1 MLNGG
6 LDTSESEFLLKM
18 RAPWDDPENHYTYP
32 KGAATMT
39 ITLEIKP
46 EVEAELTAQAAARGM
61 DVPSYAA
68 SLLEK
73 AAQPAEQPKAKKS
86 LVEFFRESPLVGL
99 ELDLERDKDTGR
111 DIEL

>member
-1 MLNGG
+1 
-6 LDTSESEFLLKM
+6 
-18 RAPWDDPENHYTYP
+18 
-32 KGAATMT
+32 MT

-46 EVEAELTAQAAARGM
+46 EVEAELAAQSAARGM
-61 DVPSYAA
+61 DVSSYAA

-73 AAQPAEQPKAKKS
+73 AAQPAEQAKAKKS

-111 DIEL
+111 DIVL

>member
-1 MLNGG
+1 
-6 LDTSESEFLLKM
+6 
-18 RAPWDDPENHYTYP
+18 
-32 KGAATMT
+32 MT

-46 EVEAELTAQAAARGM
+46 EVEAELAAQAAAHGM

-68 SLLEK
+68 VLLEK
-73 AAQPAEQPKAKKS
+73 AAQPSDQPKPKNS